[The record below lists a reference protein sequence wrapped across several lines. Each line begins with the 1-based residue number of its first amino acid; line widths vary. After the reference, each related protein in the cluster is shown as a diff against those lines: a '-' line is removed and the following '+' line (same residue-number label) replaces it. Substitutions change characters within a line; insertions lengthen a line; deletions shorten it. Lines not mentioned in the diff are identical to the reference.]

1 MISQDNICNTT
12 CVAEYNANNA
22 RIFNGTNGNLNNNNK
37 YNSYR
42 VRFLESQSIDI
53 ETLESYPIPL
63 HEWYMYYQQCRK
75 RKANK
80 PSHLYFF
87 VDLAKWMREICF
99 SVNNMEYVPD
109 QGICFVILI
118 PRLREVIAADFSF
131 RIVQTFYAHILT
143 PLLEQ
148 FVFHKDSYACR
159 KGKGGLKA
167 VLQLQEYIFEESEG
181 YTKDVYL
188 AKVDFQGFFMSIDT
202 QLAARMM
209 CDFIIAHI
217 EDVRLRNIMLY
228 LTRVIYEGLP
238 QMHCRLQSPVEL
250 LDMLA
255 DNKKMYGKAN
265 GIGVAI
271 GNVTSQMLSC
281 FFTTLYLV
289 LLTDKAY
296 KFAFYTDDT
305 AVVVKDKEKWLL
317 DLRYI
322 ETWLWDELHI
332 RLHPNKRYLQHYSK
346 GIEFLGY
353 KLRFNRILPS
363 DRVVHNYKYKVD
375 CEIRRADRE
384 RPKDLEHFM
393 QTVNSYNGMLKWC
406 NARRL
411 QKEVMDKIRNS
422 RLAKYYD
429 IAEDNSKILIKP
441 QYTRVEYY
449 KRKNQERKKQWT
461 GVR

>member
-1 MISQDNICNTT
+1 MNEKKRHTILDLQVMNKFCK
-12 CVAEYNANNA
+12 
-22 RIFNGTNGNLNNNNK
+22 FN
-37 YNSYR
+37 
-42 VRFLESQSIDI
+42 
-53 ETLESYPIPL
+53 
-63 HEWYMYYQQCRK
+63 HEF
-75 RKANK
+75 N
-80 PSHLYFF
+80 
-87 VDLAKWMREICF
+87 KWM
-99 SVNNMEYVPD
+99 N
-109 QGICFVILI
+109 
-118 PRLREVIAADFSF
+118 EVCSRNVRNTIGKDI
-131 RIVQTFYAHILT
+131 RQ
-143 PLLEQ
+143 LLHDARCEL
-148 FVFHKDSYACR
+148 VKAL
-159 KGKGGLKA
+159 GLE
-167 VLQLQEYIFEESEG
+167 VSLF
-181 YTKDVYL
+181 
-188 AKVDFQGFFMSIDT
+188 
-202 QLAARMM
+202 
-209 CDFIIAHI
+209 
-217 EDVRLRNIMLY
+217 
-228 LTRVIYEGLP
+228 
-238 QMHCRLQSPVEL
+238 PVEKYHCFNKAQCL
-250 LDMLA
+250 LYSVQLDLNDLNDDGTLSNDGKARLDM
-255 DNKKMYGKAN
+255 
-265 GIGVAI
+265 
-271 GNVTSQMLSC
+271 
-281 FFTTLYLV
+281 
-289 LLTDKAY
+289 
-296 KFAFYTDDT
+296 
-305 AVVVKDKEKWLL
+305 LL